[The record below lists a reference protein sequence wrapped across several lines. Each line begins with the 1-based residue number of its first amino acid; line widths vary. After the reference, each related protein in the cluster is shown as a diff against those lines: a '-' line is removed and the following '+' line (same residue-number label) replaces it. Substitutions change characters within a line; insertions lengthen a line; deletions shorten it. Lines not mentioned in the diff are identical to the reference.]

1 MTASGPAWC
10 VDEARGLGVMTA
22 FRRILMDLSERL
34 ENVAILG
41 AAGKMG
47 SGIALLLAQELAR
60 VKLSD
65 EGKGKVY
72 RLALIDVNE
81 AALDGLLGYLRGQML
96 KRAEKSVGALRELYA
111 DRTDLVENGDMIN
124 EFVASAMSVVRPS
137 TDMNAIAGARLV
149 FEAVFED
156 EKLKVNLLGDARKI
170 ADPDAWYLTNT
181 SSIPIGGLDKKL
193 ELGGRIV
200 GYHFYNPPAVQK
212 LLELI
217 TSDGTLPELAKGG
230 ELLAKR
236 LGKKVFRANDVA
248 GFIGNGH
255 FMRDGLH
262 AIAEADRLRQGGD
275 WAPALYKMNRVSQDW
290 LLRPMG
296 IFQLIDYVGVDVTQ
310 MILNVMNTYL
320 PGQGLHSDLIDALV
334 EKKVLGGQHHDGS
347 QKDGILKYAKGRPV
361 AVYEP
366 AKGEYV
372 PFEAG
377 IAESAD
383 GELGPLPEGYRPWKA
398 LLMDRG
404 KKQALQSHFAALKE
418 SGTEGARLAM
428 AYLKASKTI
437 GEKLVADRVANNS
450 EDVNGVLTNGFYHL
464 YGPINDYAA

>member
-1 MTASGPAWC
+1 
-10 VDEARGLGVMTA
+10 
-22 FRRILMDLSERL
+22 MDLSERL
-34 ENVAILG
+34 DNVAVLG

-47 SGIALLLAQELAR
+47 SGISLLLAQELAR
-60 VKLSD
+60 TSLSP

-81 AALDGLLGYLRGQML
+81 AALDGLLKYLRGQL
-96 KRAEKSVGALRELYA
+96 VKRAEKSVGALRGLYA
-111 DRTDLVENGDMIN
+111 DRKDLVENADMIE

-137 TDMNAIAGARLV
+137 TDMNAIAGAKIV
-149 FEAVFED
+149 FEAVFEN
-156 EKLKVNLLGDARKI
+156 EKLKLDLLGKAKKI

-200 GYHFYNPPAVQK
+200 GYHFYNPPAVQR

-217 TSDGTLPELAKGG
+217 TSSETLPALKEAG
-230 ELLAKR
+230 EALAKR
-236 LGKKVFRANDVA
+236 LGKKVFPANDVA

-262 AIAEADRLRQGGD
+262 AIAEADRLRGGGD
-275 WAPALYKMNRVSQDW
+275 WAPALYKMNRVSQEW

-320 PGQGLHSDLIDALV
+320 PGQDLQSDFIDDLV
-334 EKKVLGGQHHDGS
+334 AKKVLGGQHHDGS
-347 QKDGILKYAKGRPV
+347 QKDGILKYEKGRPV

-366 AKGEYV
+366 AKGDYV
-372 PFEAG
+372 AFSAAG
-377 IAESAD
+377 LAETAD
-383 GELGPLPEGYRPWKA
+383 KELGPLPDGYRPWKA
-398 LLMDRG
+398 LLMVKG
-404 KKQALQSHFAALKE
+404 KDEILGSHFGTLRSSE
-418 SGTEGARLAM
+418 TEGAKLAM
-428 AYLKASKTI
+428 AYLQASKAI
-437 GEKLVADRVANNS
+437 GERLVADGVANNPD
-450 EDVNGVLTNGFYHL
+450 DVNGVLTNGFYHL
-464 YGPINDYAA
+464 YGPINEYAG